1 MTTKKPGQTGKK
13 TPPRKKKAGDSQNVR
28 PSPEP
33 DFREIFDTAG
43 IASVVIGEDMGII
56 HANSKFVELS
66 GYTLQD
72 LEGKKR
78 WTDFVAKED
87 IEKLEIYHTGLTK
100 PGGWAP
106 LQYSLTF
113 TGRDGN
119 KREMSVVTGL
129 IPRTQNVVVSL
140 VDVTARKKFEAMIR
154 INEERYRT
162 LTKNISSGVF
172 RTTCDHPGRFVW
184 ANPAFLDMFGIGSLG
199 ELLKYHMVEIYA
211 DPADRDL
218 IIADLRKDGCAKNP
232 LLRARKIDGT
242 PLFVS
247 LTSHVKRNTGG
258 AIEWIDGTVENIT
271 DLVHAKA
278 QSWELMA
285 AASSYGIITTDRE
298 GVITAFNVGAE
309 RMLGYRPVEVTGRA
323 TPLVILTGTEIA
335 ARSRKLSD
343 ELGKPVIGFDVF
355 SVPARIS
362 GSDEREW
369 TCIRKDGTH
378 ISVSLSVAP
387 LKDTGSSITGY
398 LFVAQEITAKKRVE
412 ESFRVASLQMSGVI
426 YNLPDPTFAID
437 REGKVI
443 AWNRAIEEL
452 TGVRAV
458 EILGQGNYAYAI
470 PFYGNRRPMLVDL
483 VFTEDRKIEGWDYTG
498 IERSRNSL
506 SAETSSM
513 KPRGR
518 TLIMRGVAA
527 PIYDESGEIAGVIE
541 SLSDVT
547 DLRRREHAIRDT
559 LSRYQAILDYTGS
572 ATAIIEQDSTISYIN
587 PEFEKITGYVKE
599 EVEGK
604 KKWMDFVI
612 PEDVDRM
619 RLYQSRVG
627 QITAPSTGEF
637 RFIRWDGQVRSGYIT
652 LALIPDMKKFV
663 FSILDITDKIQAEDA
678 CQRANKKLNFF
689 NAITRHEILNHLT
702 VLKGN
707 LELALAQ
714 VSEEAARAT
723 LEKNLAATN
732 AIQAQIMF
740 TRDYQDIGLQPPE
753 WQDVG
758 GAIRRACAGLRLGE
772 VGLEADIQS
781 VEVYADKLLERV
793 FFHLAD
799 NAVRYGEKITR
810 IHFSCDESFEEL
822 LITCE
827 DDGIGI
833 PPGAKEKIFN
843 HLFFRNVGL
852 DMYLSREILS
862 LTGITIRETGTF
874 GKGARF
880 EIRVPKGAYRF
891 TGSH

>member
-1 MTTKKPGQTGKK
+1 MTTRKPHPARK
-13 TPPRKKKAGDSQNVR
+13 TPPRKSKAGDSQDV
-28 PSPEP
+28 PPIPEY

-56 HANSKFVELS
+56 HANSRFVEIS
-66 GYTLQD
+66 GYPLQD

-78 WTDFVAKED
+78 WTDFVAGED
-87 IEKLEIYHTGLTK
+87 LGKVETYHAGLTK

-106 LQYSLTF
+106 SQYSLVF
-113 TGRDGN
+113 TGKDG
-119 KREMSVVTGL
+119 KRREMSAVTGL
-129 IPRTQNVVVSL
+129 IPRSRNVVISL

-154 INEERYRT
+154 INEERFRSLVNT
-162 LTKNISSGVF
+162 INTGVF
-172 RTTCDHPGRFVW
+172 RTSCDHPGKIIW
-184 ANPAFLDMFGIGSLG
+184 ANPAFLKIFGIGSLG
-199 ELLKYHMVEIYA
+199 ELLKYHMIDIYA
-211 DPADRDL
+211 DPADRDR
-218 IIADLRKDGCAKNP
+218 IIADLRKYGRAENP
-232 LLRARKIDGT
+232 LLRARKTDGT

-247 LTSHVKRNTGG
+247 LTCHVKKNAEGTL
-258 AIEWIDGTVENIT
+258 EWIDGTAENIT

-285 AASSYGIITTDRE
+285 AASAYGIITTDRD
-298 GVITAFNVGAE
+298 GVITAFSAGAE
-309 RMLGYRPVEVTGRA
+309 RMLGYRPVELTGRA
-323 TPLVILTGTEIA
+323 TPLVFLAETEIA
-335 ARSRKLSD
+335 ARSRKLAD
-343 ELGKPVIGFDVF
+343 ELGRPVIGFAIF
-355 SVPARIS
+355 SVPAQVS

-378 ISVSLSVAP
+378 ISVSLNVAP
-387 LKDTGSSITGY
+387 LKDITGAITGY

-458 EILGQGNYAYAI
+458 EILGQGNHAYAL
-470 PFYGNRRPMLVDL
+470 PFYGDRRPMLVDL
-483 VFTEDRKIEGWDYTG
+483 VFAEDRKIEGWDYTG
-498 IERSRNSL
+498 VERKRNSL

-513 KPRGR
+513 KPQGR

-527 PIYDESGEIAGVIE
+527 PIYDETGEIAGVIE

-547 DLRRREHAIRDT
+547 DSRKRDHVIQDT
-559 LSRYQAILDYTGS
+559 LSQYQAILDYTGS
-572 ATAIIEQDSTISYIN
+572 ATAIIGQDSTISYIN

-599 EVEGK
+599 EIEGK
-604 KKWMDFVI
+604 KRWMDFVI
-612 PEDVDRM
+612 PEDADRM
-619 RLYQSRVG
+619 RLYQSRIG
-627 QITAPSTGEF
+627 QPNAPSTGEF
-637 RFIRWDGQVRSGYIT
+637 RFIRWDGQVRNGYVT
-652 LALIPDMKKFV
+652 LALIPDMNKFV
-663 FSILDITDKIQAEDA
+663 FSILDVTDKIQAEDA

-689 NAITRHEILNHLT
+689 NAITRHEILNQLT

-707 LELALAQ
+707 LEL
-714 VSEEAARAT
+714 T
-723 LEKNLAATN
+723 LEKAPDAATRETLEKELAASE
-732 AIQAQIMF
+732 AIQARILF

-758 GAIRRACAGLRLGE
+758 TAIHRGCAGLRPGE
-772 VGLEADIQS
+772 VVVEEDIRGVEIFADR
-781 VEVYADKLLERV
+781 LLERV
-793 FFHLAD
+793 FFHLVD
-799 NAVRYGEKITR
+799 NAIRYGEKITR
-810 IHFSCDESFEEL
+810 IRFSCTESFEEL

-827 DDGIGI
+827 DDGVGI

-874 GKGARF
+874 GEGARF
-880 EIRVPKGAYRF
+880 EIRVPWGAYRF